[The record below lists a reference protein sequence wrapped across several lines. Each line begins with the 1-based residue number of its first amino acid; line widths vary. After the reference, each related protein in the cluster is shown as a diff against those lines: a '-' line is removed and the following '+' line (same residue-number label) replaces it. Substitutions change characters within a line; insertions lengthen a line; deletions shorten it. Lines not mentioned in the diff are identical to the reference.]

1 MPIALILYGLV
12 QGLALYLLRS
22 GIFESLVIVGL
33 GKLCRKYQDPTLI
46 ELTLAIANALNKES
60 LLGGLKL
67 PPAEDE
73 A

>member
-1 MPIALILYGLV
+1 MPIALIVYGLV

-46 ELTLAIANALNKES
+46 ELTLAIAAALGKRE
-60 LLGGLKL
+60 LLGDLKM
-67 PPAEDE
+67 PPAKE